1 MYIKALFDVDYN
13 TTRCLR
19 PNTKGLTEF
28 EQLLVCFTW
37 MMLGANY
44 DSLGIM
50 FGGVT
55 RNYIVTIIHRW
66 IDVIGERGDMMSS
79 LLPFLTED
87 SFEAIKAYT
96 YDELNL
102 DRIGGIADG
111 KDFDVETVRVEGVIN
126 AAQHS
131 NKTGHSAFRI
141 LTWSLLV
148 TNGNCG

>member
-1 MYIKALFDVDYN
+1 MYIKALFDEDYN

-28 EQLLVCFTW
+28 EKLLVCFTS

-87 SFEAIKAYT
+87 SFEAMKPYT
-96 YDELNL
+96 YNEVNL

-111 KDFDVETVRVEGVIN
+111 KDFDV
-126 AAQHS
+126 
-131 NKTGHSAFRI
+131 
-141 LTWSLLV
+141 
-148 TNGNCG
+148 